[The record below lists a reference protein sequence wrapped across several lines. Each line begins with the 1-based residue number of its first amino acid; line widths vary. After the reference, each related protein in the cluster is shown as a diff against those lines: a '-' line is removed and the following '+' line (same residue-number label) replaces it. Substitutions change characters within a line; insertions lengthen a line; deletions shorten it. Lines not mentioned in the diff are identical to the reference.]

1 MHADTFFGD
10 GPAAEDPGEVR
21 GIGAPAAV
29 DAHTAR
35 ELTAGRL
42 STAATCV
49 LLADGSGGLERLVR
63 VGRPPS
69 GGWTRDSL
77 VAAIRAQLEKEA
89 KRPGAF
95 GSAATATRR
104 GAGPLSTDQYTPTT
118 AIDEHV
124 RAAYPTCTRP
134 GCHRASSGCDL
145 DHDEPWPRGPTST
158 TNVNPKS
165 RRCHR
170 WKTLN
175 LWRSRMHPDGTI
187 DWTTLAGTKLTHR
200 PEPLPGYGPGEAY
213 AVTGAT
219 NRPSAPPAA
228 W

>member
-134 GCHRASSGCDL
+134 GCHTAPRAAAISIMTSRGHAD
-145 DHDEPWPRGPTST
+145 PRPPPTST
-158 TNVNPKS
+158 PRADAATAGNPS
-165 RRCHR
+165 PCGDPAC
-170 WKTLN
+170 TQTAP
-175 LWRSRMHPDGTI
+175 S
-187 DWTTLAGTKLTHR
+187 
-200 PEPLPGYGPGEAY
+200 PGP
-213 AVTGAT
+213 
-219 NRPSAPPAA
+219 PSPARN
-228 W
+228 